1 MLRRAGPS
9 CSLAHNREC
18 PIIGA
23 SDDLLRAAGRRDR
36 QMFHPGICS
45 KSQMFPDTNKCSN
58 VRCSFR
64 FNSRHAP
71 TWSIPWYTPPPRW
84 LASLAHQRATSR
96 YVLHERSARSK
107 LSRTSPAPPFA
118 SLPSVHSCRALHI
131 TLPHVFTFPE
141 ALTHTPNG
149 LATLA
154 ASPPHLHMI
163 HIWISRAQPSHRP
176 SHGLCSASLQLFTIA
191 IALDQNSSISSSSC
205 AGVSGTA
212 AGVGAGPADV
222 GVIA

>member
-1 MLRRAGPS
+1 MPRTHTDCNVEKRKGRGTAK
-9 CSLAHNREC
+9 CSIQEYVQNRKC
-18 PIIGA
+18 
-23 SDDLLRAAGRRDR
+23 SKYK
-36 QMFHPGICS
+36 QMF
-45 KSQMFPDTNKCSN
+45 Q
-58 VRCSFR
+58 CSFR
-64 FNSRHAP
+64 FNSRHLLP
-71 TWSIPWYTPPPRW
+71 GRYTPPPRW

-154 ASPPHLHMI
+154 ASPPHLHMT

-191 IALDQNSSISSSSC
+191 MALDQNSSISSSSC

>member
-1 MLRRAGPS
+1 
-9 CSLAHNREC
+9 
-18 PIIGA
+18 
-23 SDDLLRAAGRRDR
+23 
-36 QMFHPGICS
+36 MF
-45 KSQMFPDTNKCSN
+45 Q
-58 VRCSFR
+58 CSFR
-64 FNSRHAP
+64 FNSRHLLP
-71 TWSIPWYTPPPRW
+71 GRYTPPPRW
-84 LASLAHQRATSR
+84 LATAVALAHQRATSR

-149 LATLA
+149 FATLA

-191 IALDQNSSISSSSC
+191 MALDQNSSISSSSC